1 MPPLSLYTA
10 AMVYVPACSG
20 LPGRLIDALAAVRNC
35 SVPVVVPSG
44 RVKLKSAAPC
54 GVATVLLTVAVIE
67 GVPVVSVGFCELVSV
82 VVVGT
87 LFTSSNSGVAVLSAK
102 MPPLSLYTAA
112 MVYVPACSGLPGRLI
127 DALAAVRN
135 CSVPVVVPSGRV
147 KLKSAAPCGV
157 ATVLLTVAVIE
168 GVPVV
173 SVGFC
178 ELVSVVVVGTL
189 FTSSNS
195 GVAVL
200 SAKMPPLSLYTA
212 AIVYVPA
219 CSGLPGRL
227 IDALAAV
234 RNCSVPVVVPSGRVK
249 LKSAAPCG
257 VATVLLTVAVIEG
270 VPVVSVGFCEL
281 VSVVVV
287 GTLFTSSNSGVAVLS
302 AKMPPLSL
310 YTAAI
315 VYVPACSGLPGRLI
329 DALAAVRNCSV
340 PVVVPSGRVT
350 VNTTAP
356 FGVATVLL
364 TVAVIEGVP
373 VVSVGFCELVS
384 VVVVGTLFPFPYTA
398 LFRSKLPPLSLY
410 TAAMVYVP
418 ACSGLP
424 GRLIDA
430 LAAVRNCS

>member
-10 AMVYVPACSG
+10 AIVYVPACSG

-35 SVPVVVPSG
+35 RVPVVVPSG
-44 RVKLKSAAPC
+44 RVTVDATAPF

-87 LFTSSNSGVAVLSAK
+87 LFTSSL
-102 MPPLSLYTAA
+102 
-112 MVYVPACSGLPGRLI
+112 
-127 DALAAVRN
+127 
-135 CSVPVVVPSGRV
+135 
-147 KLKSAAPCGV
+147 
-157 ATVLLTVAVIE
+157 
-168 GVPVV
+168 
-173 SVGFC
+173 
-178 ELVSVVVVGTL
+178 
-189 FTSSNS
+189 
-195 GVAVL
+195 
-200 SAKMPPLSLYTA
+200 
-212 AIVYVPA
+212 
-219 CSGLPGRL
+219 
-227 IDALAAV
+227 
-234 RNCSVPVVVPSGRVK
+234 
-249 LKSAAPCG
+249 
-257 VATVLLTVAVIEG
+257 
-270 VPVVSVGFCEL
+270 
-281 VSVVVV
+281 
-287 GTLFTSSNSGVAVLS
+287 SGVAVLS

-384 VVVVGTLFPFPYTA
+384 VVVVGTLFT
-398 LFRSKLPPLSLY
+398 SSNSESLR
-410 TAAMVYVP
+410 AGFVASP
-418 ACSGLP
+418 E
-424 GRLIDA
+424 
-430 LAAVRNCS
+430 